1 MNDPA
6 RLRLCLDFGTAFC
19 KAAVCVRGQAPTPL
33 RIGAAAGEDT
43 ANPADAN
50 ERNYMLETAVAI
62 SASARVYFGGRA
74 MAVTD
79 GNTRVL
85 QAIKDPLTS
94 AGGSQDLDRLLP
106 RQFNPTSLNVSRRD
120 VIVLYLAF
128 LTQAA
133 LEAWS
138 ANGRI
143 DRSVVRGLTI
153 PAFEAAKVAW
163 VNAELRSLLAQAEFV
178 GRQFGRR
185 LFEDVPLR
193 EALECLVHARQ
204 TGVHRDLVADSTTEP
219 IAAFAARLL
228 HFTPQNQR
236 LGNVI
241 MVVDIGAG
249 TTDFALFASGLK
261 DGRMRVRHIKHSHR
275 SLAVA
280 GNAID
285 DALVHHVLSGA
296 QIGEGSHV
304 DAIRT
309 DLERGGGF
317 VRGLKEDLFRDRV
330 KTIVFDQTTLEL
342 RLDEFLASVAMQRI
356 IGQIKGAFDAVLQ
369 EVLPARRGGRV
380 VVYFSGGGA
389 GLPFLKQFLPV
400 SETSFT
406 HRDTGRSGLVRLMEP
421 RDPRPSWHDQ
431 LGYESL
437 WHACG
442 GNRQPPNQDFFG
454 RLAVALG
461 GAYFAADAQ
470 DWLHLDRTMLW
481 PMVTREAELLRAPQP
496 G

>member
-1 MNDPA
+1 MTGERDA
-6 RLRLCLDFGTAFC
+6 ARLCLDFGTAFC
-19 KAAVCVRGQAPTPL
+19 KAAVCAPGRAPKLL
-33 RIGAAAGEDT
+33 RIADAARQGTGSPDG
-43 ANPADAN
+43 ANPAD
-50 ERNYMLETAVAI
+50 YMLETAIAI
-62 SASARVYFGGRA
+62 SASARLYFGGRA
-74 MAVTD
+74 RAVAD

-85 QAIKDPLTS
+85 QAIKDPLTL
-94 AGGSQDLDRLLP
+94 AGGPQDLDRLLP
-106 RQFNPTSLNVSRRD
+106 RQFNPTSVDVSRRD

-133 LEAWS
+133 LGAWF
-138 ANGRI
+138 ANRRI
-143 DRSVVRGLTI
+143 DRSVVRGVTI

-163 VNAELRSLLAQAEFV
+163 VNAELGTVLAQAEIV
-178 GRQFGRR
+178 GRHFGNR
-185 LFEDVPLR
+185 LFTGVPLR
-193 EALECLVHARQ
+193 EALECLVRSRQ
-204 TGVHRDLVADSTTEP
+204 SEVHRHLIADSTTEP

-228 HFTPQNQR
+228 HFTPLNQQ

-241 MVVDIGAG
+241 MVVDVGAG

-285 DALVHHVLSGA
+285 DALVEHALAGA
-296 QIGEGSHV
+296 ETSNEPNL

-309 DLERGGGF
+309 RLEIDKRQ
-317 VRGLKEDLFRDRV
+317 LKEVLFRDGAT
-330 KTIVFDQTTLEL
+330 TIVYAGTTVQLS
-342 RLDEFLASVAMQRI
+342 LDEFLASARMQQI
-356 IGQIKGAFDAVLQ
+356 IGAIKGAFDAVLQ

-389 GLPFLKQFLPV
+389 ALPFLKQFVPV

-406 HRDTGRSGLVRLMEP
+406 HRGTGRSGLVRLMEP

-431 LGYESL
+431 AGYESL
-437 WHACG
+437 WRACG

-454 RLAVALG
+454 RVAVALG
-461 GAYFAADAQ
+461 GAYFVADAR

-481 PMVTREAELLRAPQP
+481 PMVTRDAELLRAPRP

>member
-6 RLRLCLDFGTAFC
+6 GGRLCLDFGTAFC
-19 KAAVCVRGQAPTPL
+19 KAAVCVRGQTPQPL
-33 RIGAAAGEDT
+33 RIGVAGGEDT
-43 ANPADAN
+43 GNPAGAN
-50 ERNYMLETAVAI
+50 AHDYMLETAIAI
-62 SASARVYFGGRA
+62 SASARLYFGRRA
-74 MAVTD
+74 MDVTEA
-79 GNTRVL
+79 NTRVL

-94 AGGSQDLDRLLP
+94 AGAPQDLDRLVP
-106 RQFNPTSLNVSRRD
+106 RQFNPTLVDVSRRD

-143 DRSVVRGLTI
+143 DRSVVRGVTI

-163 VNAELRSLLAQAEFV
+163 VNAELGSLLAQAEFV
-178 GRQFGRR
+178 GRHFGKR
-185 LFEDVPLR
+185 LFKGVPLR
-193 EALECLVHARQ
+193 EAVECLARSRQ
-204 TGVHRDLVADSTTEP
+204 GEAHRDLIADSTTEP
-219 IAAFAARLL
+219 IAAFASRLL

-249 TTDFALFASGLK
+249 TTDFALFASGLR

-285 DALVHHVLSGA
+285 DAVVAYALSGA
-296 QIGEGSHV
+296 EPGNGSNV
-304 DAIRT
+304 DAIRAK
-309 DLERGGGF
+309 LERDKRQ
-317 VRGLKEDLFRDRV
+317 VKEDLFRDR
-330 KTIVFDQTTLEL
+330 TTTLVYEGTTL
-342 RLDEFLASVAMQRI
+342 RLSLDEFLASARMQRI
-356 IGQIKGAFDAVLQ
+356 IGEIKGAFDAVLQ

-389 GLPFLKQFLPV
+389 GLPFLKQFVPV

-421 RDPRPSWHDQ
+421 RDPRPSWHDRP
-431 LGYESL
+431 GYESL
-437 WHACG
+437 WRACG

-461 GAYFAADAQ
+461 GSYFVADAR

-481 PMVTREAELLRAPQP
+481 PMVTREAELLRAPRP

>member
-1 MNDPA
+1 MTGEKDA
-6 RLRLCLDFGTAFC
+6 ARLCLDFGTAFC
-19 KAAVCVRGQAPTPL
+19 KAAVCAPGRAPKLL
-33 RIGAAAGEDT
+33 RIGDAARQGTGSTDG
-43 ANPADAN
+43 ANPGD
-50 ERNYMLETAVAI
+50 YMLETAIAI
-62 SASARVYFGGRA
+62 STSARLYFGGRA
-74 MAVTD
+74 KGVAD
-79 GNTRVL
+79 ANTRVL
-85 QAIKDPLTS
+85 QAIKDPLTL
-94 AGGSQDLDRLLP
+94 ADGPRDLDRLLP
-106 RQFNPTSLNVSRRD
+106 RQFNPTSMDVSRRD

-143 DRSVVRGLTI
+143 DRSVVRGVTI

-163 VNAELRSLLAQAEFV
+163 VNAELGSVLAQAEVV
-178 GRQFGRR
+178 GRHFGNR
-185 LFEDVPLR
+185 LFTGVPLR
-193 EALECLVHARQ
+193 EALECLVRSRQ
-204 TGVHRDLVADSTTEP
+204 SAVHRHLIADSTTEP

-228 HFTPQNQR
+228 HFTPRNQR

-241 MVVDIGAG
+241 MVVDVGAG

-285 DALVHHVLSGA
+285 DALVEHALAGA
-296 QIGEGSHV
+296 EIGIGPNL

-309 DLERGGGF
+309 HLERDKRQ
-317 VRGLKEDLFRDRV
+317 VKEVLFRDRAT
-330 KTIVFDQTTLEL
+330 TIVYSGTTLQL
-342 RLDEFLASVAMQRI
+342 RLDDFLASARMQQI
-356 IGQIKGAFDAVLQ
+356 IGAIKGAFDAVLQ

-389 GLPFLKQFLPV
+389 GLPFLKQFVPL

-406 HRDTGRSGLVRLMEP
+406 HRDTGRTGLVRLMEP
-421 RDPRPSWHDQ
+421 RDPRPAWHDQ
-431 LGYESL
+431 AGYESL
-437 WHACG
+437 WRACG
-442 GNRQPPNQDFFG
+442 GNLQLPNQDFFG
-454 RLAVALG
+454 RVAVALG
-461 GAYFAADAQ
+461 GAYFVADAR
-470 DWLHLDRTMLW
+470 DWLHLNRTMLW
-481 PMVTREAELLRAPQP
+481 PMVTREAELLRAPRP